1 MRCRIA
7 GGGEPAEGDDEGGA
21 VELNLSLTP
30 QQPRQRGGGTKG
42 GLHGV
47 FGVDATVGAAVD
59 TVDVFDGKI
68 EQIVGEHH
76 LGLVAQFGILT
87 PTREQGHG

>member
-1 MRCRIA
+1 
-7 GGGEPAEGDDEGGA
+7 
-21 VELNLSLTP
+21 
-30 QQPRQRGGGTKG
+30 
-42 GLHGV
+42 LHGV